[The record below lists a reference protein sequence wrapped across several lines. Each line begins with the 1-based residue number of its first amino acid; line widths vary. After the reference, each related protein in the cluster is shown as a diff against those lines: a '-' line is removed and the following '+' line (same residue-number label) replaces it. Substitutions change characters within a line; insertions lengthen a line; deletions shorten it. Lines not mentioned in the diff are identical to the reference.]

1 MVLQCA
7 SMSHPKFQT
16 LVIPDRSFVRQ
27 YPGLSGQMVS
37 VFYDAL
43 EQFIEPT
50 RSFTKRKIII
60 KLAKYVS
67 ELLTLP
73 YISPSAKITEEK
85 ANKMVADWEQHVS
98 KGIPVP
104 LSYCIKK
111 DLITC
116 FHRSVF
122 LQILFQEHEIESC
135 IQTGF
140 TSDIVDSEKSPVP
153 IEDYM
158 KYSIGVPEWELHIWN
173 IAYDGRVP
181 LYVDSSMLLDKE
193 PSISS
198 LENFEYKSARTY
210 FRANLGD
217 GYYIHNFG
225 DFPDFESRNTRGINV
240 EALTEKSSKSL
251 RTVLKK
257 EGLLD

>member
-1 MVLQCA
+1 
-7 SMSHPKFQT
+7 MSHPKFQT
-16 LVIPDRSFVRQ
+16 LVIPDRSVVRQ
-27 YPGLSGQMVS
+27 YPGSPEQMVTI
-37 VFYDAL
+37 FYDAL

-50 RSFTKRKIII
+50 RSYTKRKIII

-73 YISPSAKITEEK
+73 YTETK
-85 ANKMVADWEQHVS
+85 ANKMVADWEQYVS

-104 LSYCIKK
+104 LSYCIKE

-158 KYSIGVPEWELHIWN
+158 KYSIGVPSWELHVWN

-181 LYVDSSMLLDKE
+181 LYVDSSLLLDKK

-217 GYYIHNFG
+217 GYYIHNLG

-240 EALTEKSSKSL
+240 EALTEKSSRSL

-257 EGLLD
+257 EALLD